1 MNLSTLSKKAKENLD
16 RLAGYARS
24 HRGTSIF
31 CNAQNP
37 FDVPVGFRRM
47 ANVFCLWR
55 QPDLNAVSAM
65 ASKTGFKPSDFQ
77 FLFSHCKKQHDSIL
91 IDLTNN
97 SPAKI
102 RFNGYTVVRQNNVLA
117 SSDMLPEKGDEDYIN
132 DSSSGDDDGDGDSDV
147 DFSLL

>member
-1 MNLSTLSKKAKENLD
+1 
-16 RLAGYARS
+16 
-24 HRGTSIF
+24 
-31 CNAQNP
+31 
-37 FDVPVGFRRM
+37 
-47 ANVFCLWR
+47 
-55 QPDLNAVSAM
+55 M

-102 RFNGYTVVRQNNVLA
+102 RFNGYTIVRQNNVLA
-117 SSDMLPEKGDEDYIN
+117 SSQMDTLPEKGDEDYIN
-132 DSSSGDDDGDGDSDV
+132 DSSSGDDDGDGDSSDV